1 MKEPKDPILEAAAE
15 ITATAQRLQQL
26 EPPCPVQIAQNGI
39 GWLRPG
45 EGFVMKRE
53 TPTLEHNEDEEQDTQ
68 DSDPHEDEDQD
79 DGNLE
84 DEWTDALAVTSGY
97 DEQEF
102 IRFFDEI
109 NDDIVAKYRAPNPG
123 PIPGLKDTVRL
134 FDRQSRAVAAALRQ
148 KDSRFRGMI
157 LADPPGFGK
166 TLSALATISVSM
178 AKSGSTKSPCV
189 IVAPLSCCNQWM
201 AEIERFF
208 GQDQMPAVCLV
219 GKTLSP
225 TDLWK
230 YKVVVTSYSY
240 LSAEVTRRHK
250 FLSGIDDYKKG
261 IITQPPKRP
270 NLVLL
275 SGIHEQEPRKPMGE
289 WLILDEAHAIK
300 NHQSRTYHAVS
311 ALREKFNACLM
322 MTATPLDNSWTD
334 LYALVSMLKGHPITG
349 FLLFNAAFRQS
360 LVPAPT
366 RPEGLH
372 KQRYIQLLDAVS
384 LQRPHSAISDSYPPF
399 DNRKIIIFSL
409 TPEDR
414 RLSNESFQEFKRISK
429 SESETA
435 GWKHLAVAHQYS
447 YHPMLAELKS
457 DGLALELAMCGD
469 QAADVI
475 EQGDEIATDHLIKW
489 RERLEVDE
497 NWLSRRVEVVL
508 DVVYQHI
515 DRHPDHSFLIVDESV
530 YFLDILAIAFK
541 KAYEPVPYTEYN
553 GRLSAMERHLL
564 VQKASETQPPQII
577 LASRVTGG
585 QDINPECF
593 NVLIQWGPW
602 WKVSWEV
609 QTLGLLCRPGG
620 MKPVFVYELVAEDCD
635 VENHKIKVRNT
646 KNKLNTELQEET
658 TRSDDTHTDV
668 ARRRMS

>member
-1 MKEPKDPILEAAAE
+1 MNEPKDPILEAAAE
-15 ITATAQRLQQL
+15 ITAMAQRLRQL
-26 EPPCPVQIAQNGI
+26 EPPCPVQIARNWI

-53 TPTLEHNEDEEQDTQ
+53 TPTLEHNEDEEQDTK

-79 DGNLE
+79 DGSLE
-84 DEWTDALAVTSGY
+84 DGRTGALAVTSGY
-97 DEQEF
+97 NEQEF

-109 NDDIVAKYRAPNPG
+109 HHDIVAKYRAPDPG

-134 FDRQSRAVAAALRQ
+134 FDRQRRAVAVALKQ
-148 KDSRFRGMI
+148 KDSRFQGMI
-157 LADPPGFGK
+157 LADPPGAGK
-166 TLSALATISVSM
+166 TLSALATVSVSL
-178 AKSGSTKSPCV
+178 AKTGSTKGPCL
-189 IVAPLSCCNQWM
+189 IIAPFSRCHQWM
-201 AEIERFF
+201 AEIDRFF
-208 GQDQMPAVCLV
+208 GQNQMPAVCLV
-219 GKTLSP
+219 GEALSP
-225 TDLWK
+225 RDLWK

-240 LSAEVTRRHK
+240 VSAEATRRHK
-250 FLSGIDDYKKG
+250 FLSVIDDYKKG

-270 NLVLL
+270 MLVLL
-275 SGIHEQEPRKPMGE
+275 SGLHEQEPRKPMGE

-300 NHQSRTYHAVS
+300 NHESRTYHAVS

-334 LYALVSMLKGHPITG
+334 LYALVSMLKGHPITS

-360 LVPAPT
+360 LVSGPT
-366 RPEGLH
+366 QPEGLH

-399 DNRKIIIFSL
+399 YNRKVIKFPL

-429 SESETA
+429 SESKATS
-435 GWKHLAVAHQYS
+435 WKHLVAAHQYS
-447 YHPMLAELKS
+447 YHPMLVELKS
-457 DGLALELAMCGD
+457 DGLALELAIFGN
-469 QAADVI
+469 QAADLI
-475 EQGDEIATDHLIKW
+475 EEGDETATGRLSKW
-489 RERLEVDE
+489 RERLERDE
-497 NWLSRRVEVVL
+497 NWLSRHVEVVL
-508 DVVYQHI
+508 DVVRQHI
-515 DRHPDHSFLIVDESV
+515 DRYPDHSFLIVDESV

-541 KAYEPVPYTEYN
+541 RAYELVPYTECN

-564 VQKASETQPPQII
+564 VQKASEAKPPQII

-593 NVLIQWGPW
+593 NVLIQCGPW

-609 QTLGLLCRPGG
+609 QTLACVYRPQGT
-620 MKPVFVYELVAEDCD
+620 KPVFVYELVAEDCD
-635 VENHKIKVRNT
+635 VENYKIKVRN
-646 KNKLNTELQEET
+646 KKKKTE
-658 TRSDDTHTDV
+658 R
-668 ARRRMS
+668 